1 MVRRGMGRGPSL
13 LAVASSSVPE
23 RHLIA
28 VEPSTRPAMHAVMV
42 EAVEAAGG
50 TVVPIEQASALI
62 FADPAAAD
70 AFPNIIGAG
79 PGVEWIQ
86 LPYAGIETFQHHLD
100 HDHTWTCGKGVYAP
114 PVAEWIM
121 AALLTAFRDIPRY
134 VRASSWPEQDGKNLL
149 GAKLTVLGGGGIT
162 ESFMELIGP
171 WGCDVTVVRR
181 STDPVPGAARTLT
194 TDRLH
199 EAVADADAVIV
210 ALALTD
216 ETRNIVD
223 AETLAAMRRDAWLC
237 NVGRGG
243 HVVTDD
249 LVTALREGVI
259 AGAVL
264 DVTDP
269 EPLPDGH
276 PLWELDNCVITPHVG
291 NTPEMGLPLI
301 ADRVRVNVGRWIAG
315 DELIGPVDVGV
326 GY

>member
-1 MVRRGMGRGPSL
+1 MVRRGMCRGPSL

-28 VEPSTRPAMHAVMV
+28 VEPSTRPAMHAIMV

-62 FADPAAAD
+62 FADPTAAD

-79 PGVEWIQ
+79 SGVEWIQ

-134 VRASSWPEQDGKNLL
+134 VRASSWPVQDGKNLL

-181 STDPVPGAARTLT
+181 GDDPVPGAARTLT

-243 HVVTDD
+243 HVVTED

-276 PLWELDNCVITPHVG
+276 PLWELNNCVITPHVG

-315 DELIGPVDVGV
+315 DELIGPVDVGA

>member
-134 VRASSWPEQDGKNLL
+134 VRASSWPVQDGKNLL

-181 STDPVPGAARTLT
+181 SDDPVPGAARTLT

-223 AETLAAMRRDAWLC
+223 AETLAAMRSDAWLC

>member
-62 FADPAAAD
+62 FADPTAAD

-79 PGVEWIQ
+79 SGVEWIQ

-134 VRASSWPEQDGKNLL
+134 VRASSWPVQDGKNLL

-223 AETLAAMRRDAWLC
+223 AETLAAMHRDAWLC

-276 PLWELDNCVITPHVG
+276 PLWELNNCVITPHVG

-315 DELIGPVDVGV
+315 DELIGPVDVGA

>member
-1 MVRRGMGRGPSL
+1 MVRRDMCRGPSL

-62 FADPAAAD
+62 FADPTAAD

-134 VRASSWPEQDGKNLL
+134 VRASSWPVQGGKNLL

-162 ESFMELIGP
+162 ESFMDLIGP

-181 STDPVPGAARTLT
+181 RDDPLPGAARTLT

>member
-50 TVVPIEQASALI
+50 TVVPIEQASALM

-121 AALLTAFRDIPRY
+121 TALLTAFRDIPRY
-134 VRASSWPEQDGKNLL
+134 VRASTWPVQDGKNLL
-149 GAKLTVLGGGGIT
+149 GAKLTILGGGGIT
-162 ESFMELIGP
+162 ESFMELIEP

-181 STDPVPGAARTLT
+181 SDDPVPGAARTLT

-223 AETLAAMRRDAWLC
+223 AETLAAMRSDAWLC

-315 DELIGPVDVGV
+315 DELIGPVDVGA

>member
-1 MVRRGMGRGPSL
+1 MVRRDMCRGPSL

-62 FADPAAAD
+62 FADPTAAD

-134 VRASSWPEQDGKNLL
+134 VRASSWPLQGGKNLL

-181 STDPVPGAARTLT
+181 RDDPLPGAARTLT

-315 DELIGPVDVGV
+315 DELIGTVDVGA